1 MLGLEVGVLGLEAG
15 VVAEVE
21 GDAPVEGFA
30 VDQDRPTTSGGR
42 GSIVRVFPGESH
54 AGTPIPDH
62 RTTVQ
67 LPRPRDEPEPT
78 RPDRSAILLV
88 AGDKSDQWNRW
99 YLTVIGEAERL
110 HAEVSRRTQE
120 EEGDRT

>member
-88 AGDKSDQWNRW
+88 AGDKSGQWNKW
-99 YLTVIGEAERL
+99 YLTVIREAERL
-110 HAEVSRRTQE
+110 HE
-120 EEGDRT
+120 EYLDARKSQTGHD